1 MKYDDL
7 EKKLR
12 KQFKEIKED
21 HWRTTV
27 LRRLGLISDFGSRN
41 AGKALEKLLRLPV
54 HLEINTVDLF
64 SPEVITKK
72 ICSRNNDK
80 HAVSQSLYG
89 DIPGDVCMIFPRR
102 DALLIADL
110 LLNRPRGETFIMAEV
125 EASVLREVANIMT
138 GSFLTAL
145 SIATDLT
152 FLPSVPG
159 EGYPEKLKAFE
170 KADTQE
176 AIFVEVNIN
185 VEKIN
190 IEADFIFVAEAEGM
204 RLIIGALEE
213 DGEKEAKIIRLM
225 EEKDNLPIDN
235 TRICF

>member
-1 MKYDDL
+1 MN
-7 EKKLR
+7 
-12 KQFKEIKED
+12 KEIKED

-145 SIATDLT
+145 SIATSATHSDRNANKDQGVVNSDFT
-152 FLPSVPG
+152 PAQPSCWLAG
-159 EGYPEKLKAFE
+159 G
-170 KADTQE
+170 
-176 AIFVEVNIN
+176 
-185 VEKIN
+185 
-190 IEADFIFVAEAEGM
+190 
-204 RLIIGALEE
+204 
-213 DGEKEAKIIRLM
+213 
-225 EEKDNLPIDN
+225 
-235 TRICF
+235 TRPSCSSVQ